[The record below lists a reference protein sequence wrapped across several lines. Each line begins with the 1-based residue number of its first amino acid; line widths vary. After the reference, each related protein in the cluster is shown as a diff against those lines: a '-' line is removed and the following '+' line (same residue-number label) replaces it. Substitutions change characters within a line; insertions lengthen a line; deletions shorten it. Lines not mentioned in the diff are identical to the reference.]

1 MSQRRHQLRAFDTR
15 QPAPRGFRVFAAGVL
30 ALTAYGHAEGFA
42 QLVRG
47 GMWSHDGPVAF
58 ASESRPQPSQEAA
71 PPKSAAAILER
82 NPFDHERGPLREPEV
97 EAPQA
102 ALNPDDVP
110 RCKGITVEGLVA
122 AEDPSWS
129 FALLRTGAPGESLLR
144 RTGGTAGPFK
154 VAYVFPRR
162 VLLDRDG
169 AFCQLVLGEAQD
181 NPQANPMGAASSAPL
196 PQARVPAAPG
206 AASLDPAIA
215 SGIVRRSDTEY
226 EISTD
231 ARDRVLANTASLLN
245 ARAVPVTQDG
255 KTLGIRMT
263 GVKPGSVL
271 ALIGIESGD
280 VLMTVNGYEIA
291 DPQRALEAYARL
303 RTAERMTL
311 TLRRANRDK
320 TVDFTVK

>member
-1 MSQRRHQLRAFDTR
+1 MSQRRHQLRAFETGH
-15 QPAPRGFRVFAAGVL
+15 PAPRGFRVFAAGII

-47 GMWSHDGPVAF
+47 GMWSQNGPVAF
-58 ASESRPQPSQEAA
+58 ASESRPLPSAEA
-71 PPKSAAAILER
+71 PPLKSAAAILER
-82 NPFDHERGPLREPEV
+82 NPFDHERGPLREPEI

-102 ALNPDDVP
+102 ALNPDDVQ

-129 FALLRTGAPGESLLR
+129 FALLRIGVSESLLR

-181 NPQANPMGAASSAPL
+181 NPTAPASAASL
-196 PQARVPAAPG
+196 PQARVPAAP
-206 AASLDPAIA
+206 APASLDPTIA

-255 KTLGIRMT
+255 RTLGIRMT

-291 DPQRALEAYARL
+291 DPQKALEAYARL

-311 TLRRANRDK
+311 TLRRANRDR

>member
-15 QPAPRGFRVFAAGVL
+15 HPAPRGFRVFAAGII

-47 GMWSHDGPVAF
+47 GMWSQNGPVAF
-58 ASESRPQPSQEAA
+58 ASESRPLPSAEA
-71 PPKSAAAILER
+71 PPLKTAAAILER
-82 NPFDHERGPLREPEV
+82 NPFDHERGPLREPEI

-110 RCKGITVEGLVA
+110 RCKSITVEGLVA
-122 AEDPSWS
+122 AEEPSWS
-129 FALLRTGAPGESLLR
+129 FALLRTGAPGAPGESLLR

-162 VLLDRDG
+162 VLLDSDG

-181 NPQANPMGAASSAPL
+181 NPTAPPSAAAS
-196 PQARVPAAPG
+196 PQPRVPAAP
-206 AASLDPAIA
+206 APASLDPAIA
-215 SGIVRRSDTEY
+215 SGIVRRSDSEY